1 MIKVKE
7 VGLRNTET
15 KVDADGSDLYGLL
28 ENIYGE
34 NVSLFIRANGDTSGY
49 INIYI
54 NRFLVKNVKNTP
66 VSDGDEIILLSSMSG
81 G

>member
-15 KVDADGSDLYGLL
+15 KVNADSNDLYGLL

-34 NVSLFIRANGDTSGY
+34 NVNLFINANGDTSGY
-49 INIYI
+49 VNIYV
-54 NRFLVKNVKNTP
+54 NRFLVKKVKDTP
-66 VSDGDEIILLSSMSG
+66 VSDGDEVIILTSMSG

>member
-7 VGLRNTET
+7 VGLKNTET
-15 KVDADGSDLYGLL
+15 RVNADGDDLYGLL

-34 NVSLFIRANGDTSGY
+34 NVNLFINANGDTSGY
-49 INIYI
+49 INIYVNKFI
-54 NRFLVKNVKNTP
+54 VKNVKEIP
-66 VSDGDEIILLSSMSG
+66 VSDGDEVIILTSMSG